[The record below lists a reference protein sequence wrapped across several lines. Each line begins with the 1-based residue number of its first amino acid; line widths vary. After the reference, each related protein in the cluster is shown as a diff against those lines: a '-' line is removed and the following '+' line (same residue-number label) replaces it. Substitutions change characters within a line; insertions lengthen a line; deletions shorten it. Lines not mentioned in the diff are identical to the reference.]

1 MPHTRQTL
9 KVATRASRLAQ
20 CQTQVVID
28 HLATTHPE
36 ITLHSV
42 LCQSAGDQNQQDPLT
57 QIGTTGVFVKAL
69 QEALLR
75 GEADVAVHSMK
86 DLPAAPHPELSLVA
100 IIQRADPRDVLIT
113 PQAQTLHTL
122 KAGARIGTGS
132 PRREAFIR
140 RLRPDVQVDLLRGNI
155 DTRLAS
161 YQDKGFDAMILAAAG
176 LDRLGL
182 ATQTR
187 YPLSIEDC
195 LPAIGQGAIGVE
207 CRRADADW
215 LAPLLATLHHPETAA
230 ALTAERAL
238 NQRLQGG
245 CHTPLG
251 AHATLEGNELTL
263 QAALARLDGT
273 GYLTH
278 RATSVITEARNLG
291 HRVADAL
298 LAQGAEALLVS

>member
-1 MPHTRQTL
+1 M
-9 KVATRASRLAQ
+9 
-20 CQTQVVID
+20 D
-28 HLATTHPE
+28 HLAAAHPE

-42 LCQSAGDQNQQDPLT
+42 LCQSAGDQNQTDPLT
-57 QIGTTGVFVKAL
+57 QIGSTGVFVKAL
-69 QEALLR
+69 QEALLT

-100 IIQRADPRDVLIT
+100 IIERADPRDVLIS
-113 PQAQTLHTL
+113 PQAQTLQTL

-155 DTRLAS
+155 DTRLS
-161 YQDKGFDAMILAAAG
+161 TYREKGFDAIVLAAAG
-176 LDRLGL
+176 LDRLNL
-182 ATQTR
+182 AHAER
-187 YPLSIEDC
+187 HALSITDC
-195 LPAIGQGAIGVE
+195 VPAIGQGAIAVE
-207 CRRADADW
+207 CRRTDTSW
-215 LAPLLATLHHPETAA
+215 LTPLLATLHHPQTAA

-251 AHATLEGNELTL
+251 AHATLKGSELIL

-278 RATSVITEARNLG
+278 RATSAIAEARDLG

-298 LAQGAEALLVS
+298 LAQGAKALLVS